1 MAEFLS
7 PGVFVEELPSQVQ
20 VVAAASTSNLG
31 AAGFTDR
38 GPTDVAT
45 LVTSFDSFNKTFG
58 GFVRDSYLPLTVAAY
73 FANGGRR
80 AYIVR
85 VVPADASSASAELR
99 STVTDQEIETGDG
112 TTTVFTKLAGT
123 SVLLDNEG
131 TSPLVPS
138 SVSIR
143 WRKAGTPVVA
153 GALKKRDG
161 VTNLVSVPSQATYE
175 GTLLPGSMPAFDA
188 ALDSVVPGTVV
199 LKAPVAA
206 GTGATSGVVSITVST
221 TGANGVWTGSG
232 GAAANTGTATF
243 DHRTGRFSIIFTGD
257 WIPAGGDTG
266 GMTANF
272 TPASTTITA
281 VDDGAGT
288 LTGAGGAS
296 TVTYADG
303 AYTLT
308 ATGNAPH
315 NHARVLATYKVKA
328 WSMAPVSAGAWGD
341 NLRVR
346 VTGNADSLD
355 LATATY
361 SSFNLQVL
369 LQNDLGFETK
379 ESYEE
384 LDFDT
389 STSASYLP
397 DVLNDLS
404 DLVTVTEPGSN
415 MLIRDLNGIA
425 RRMVVA
431 GGDALAGSQV
441 TTATLANGPIYPRSV
456 SITWVNASGVTK
468 TITDNGSGALTG
480 DVDGT
485 GTNTINYTTGA
496 IAFKTATTVKA
507 NTLVTAT
514 YYSTPAESVHTEDF
528 GDTTKGYTA
537 GSDGT
542 FDSTNYGRNQFT
554 NTALSTTYSGIYA
567 LDRVEEIMQVVVPDF
582 AGDVTMTGDLL
593 DYVEGRASLPSGGDR
608 FVILTVPRGS
618 SAQEAV
624 EWFRFDLGRFSK
636 YAAVYWPWVKIA
648 DPLSDNRPQLVP
660 PMGHAAGVYA
670 RTDATKNV
678 GKAPAGVV
686 DGALRFL
693 LGLEMDPSQGE
704 RDVVYQNKINS
715 LISGPATGLAVWGAR
730 TIASESEWR
739 YINVRRLFMFLE
751 KSIYNATAWIVFE
764 NNGPGLW
771 SRVKAQ
777 INGFLNSLYVD
788 GYFAGKTPSDSYF
801 VTVDESNNN
810 QATIDAGQLVIDV
823 GVAANKPAEFVR
835 FRFQQLTNG

>member
-31 AAGFTDR
+31 AVGYTER
-38 GPTDVAT
+38 GPANEAT

-58 GFVRDSYLPLTVAAY
+58 GFVRDSFLPLTIAAY

-80 AYIVR
+80 AYVVR
-85 VVPADASSASAELR
+85 VVPADATAATAELR

-112 TTTVFTKLAGT
+112 AETSYIKTSGT
-123 SVLLDNEG
+123 STLLDNDG
-131 TSPLVPS
+131 TSPIVPS
-138 SVSIR
+138 SMSIR

-153 GALKKRDG
+153 SVMRNRANGANLIG
-161 VTNLVSVPSQATYE
+161 VVAQAAYE
-175 GTLLPGSMPAFDA
+175 GRVNPSTLPTYDA
-188 ALDSVVPGTVV
+188 ALASIVPGVFTLKLGVSGATGAAMGVISVVVSTVGDNDV
-199 LKAPVAA
+199 CT
-206 GTGATSGVVSITVST
+206 GTGG
-221 TGANGVWTGSG
+221 TG
-232 GAAANTGTATF
+232 ANTGTVTLDA
-243 DHRTGRFSIIFTGD
+243 RSGRFSVLFTGD
-257 WIPAGGDTG
+257 WIPAMGDTG
-266 GMTANF
+266 NFTADF
-272 TPASTTITA
+272 TPASATITA
-281 VDDGAGT
+281 VDDGAGAI
-288 LTGAGGAS
+288 TGAGGVS
-296 TVTYADG
+296 SVTYADG
-303 AYTLT
+303 AYTLLMT
-308 ATGNAPH
+308 ANAPH
-315 NHARVLATYKVKA
+315 NHAHVLATYKVKA
-328 WSMAPVSAGAWGD
+328 WSMAPVSEGLWGN

-346 VTGNADSLD
+346 VTGNADSFD
-355 LATATY
+355 SATASYTT
-361 SSFNLQVL
+361 FNLQVL
-369 LQNDLGFETK
+369 LENDLGFETK

-384 LDFDT
+384 LDFDS

-404 DLVTVTEPGSN
+404 DLITMTEPGSN
-415 MLIRDLNGIA
+415 MLIRDLSGVA
-425 RRMVVA
+425 RRMVLGGGDGLA
-431 GGDALAGSQV
+431 GGQIV
-441 TTATLANGPIYPRSV
+441 TGTLANGPVAPRSV
-456 SITWVNASGVTK
+456 SITWTNAAGDVK
-468 TITDNGSGALTG
+468 TITDNGSGLLIG

-496 IAFKTATTVKA
+496 VALKTSAVMKGG
-507 NTLVTAT
+507 TLITAA
-514 YYSTPAESVHTEDF
+514 YYSTPAETIHVEDF
-528 GDTTKGYTA
+528 GDTTKSYTA
-537 GSDGT
+537 GTDGT

-554 NTALSTTYSGIYA
+554 VSTLSSDYAGVYA
-567 LDRVEEIMQVVVPDF
+567 LDRIEEIMQVIVPDF
-582 AGDVTMTGDLL
+582 AGDVTLTGDLL
-593 DYVEGRASLPSGGDR
+593 DYVEGRAALPSGGDR

-624 EWFRFDLGRFSK
+624 DWFRFDLGRFSK
-636 YAAVYWPWVKIA
+636 YAAVYWPWIKVA
-648 DPLSDNRPQLVP
+648 DPLSDSRPLLIP
-660 PMGHAAGVYA
+660 PMGHVAGIYS

-730 TIASESEWR
+730 TIAAESEWR

-751 KSIYNATAWIVFE
+751 KSIYNATAWVVFE

-777 INGFLNSLYVD
+777 INGFLNSLFVD

-801 VTVDESNNN
+801 VTVDESNND
-810 QATIDAGQLVIDV
+810 QSTIDAGQLVIDV
-823 GVAANKPAEFVR
+823 GVAPNKPAEFVR